1 MKRKT
6 LIVFGGSLV
15 AVCLVAGWY
24 RLGRGSQDITLRFVG
39 YEAAGD
45 QRWLAVFR
53 AANGT
58 YETVSCRPGY
68 ESGFG
73 QFVRADQALHASKV
87 LAPHTEVT
95 WGYPVTD
102 TNSVRRIEIN
112 CWKSTP
118 VLFSRANDVIGWF
131 GKMFPDHRWPLLQG
145 RDYVVTCT
153 TEAH

>member
-53 AANGT
+53 ATNST
-58 YETVSCRPGY
+58 PDTVFCHA
-68 ESGFG
+68 
-73 QFVRADQALHASKV
+73 QFQSE
-87 LAPHTEVT
+87 LAYVERDTRQFRIFEILPPHSDDT
-95 WGYPVTD
+95 WRCPVPD
-102 TNSVRRIEIN
+102 TNSVRLIEIT
-112 CWKSTP
+112 CQQVSP
-118 VLFSRANDVIGWF
+118 FFSWANDVIVWLGDKF
-131 GKMFPDHRWPLLQG
+131 SDHRLPLLQG
-145 RDYVVTCT
+145 RWYGLTCS
-153 TEAH
+153 TEAE